1 MYADAQELMDAG
13 EGGKWIE
20 IADEE
25 RRVLIKSIA
34 AVNLIRGGKGLPALR
49 HYERDGYIVVSDGSG
64 DPEPHPNDDAPH
76 AKAA

>member
-20 IADEE
+20 LDDEE

-49 HYERDGYIVVSDGSG
+49 HYERDGYIVVTDGSG
-64 DPEPHPNDDAPH
+64 DPETHPNDEPR
-76 AKAA
+76 AASA